1 MILLFSYYSIEFN
14 YSIIL
19 LQLYE
24 SMLNITV
31 SRIVDL
37 KVNGNISWDFPST
50 SSASLTSLFKNAVTT
65 TTNQTI
71 HGDTIFQGD
80 ISASTIAG
88 QCKEIDEIRD
98 IIVDAVID
106 DKDIEIIGQKI
117 FKDDLDI
124 DTISMVDDI
133 DIPMI
138 NNINIFEFN
147 NSVARKSKKEVIAGT
162 ITFLDDVAIDQILV
176 DDDLHNVP
184 LNGVALVTDKLPT
197 YTSLKDLV
205 ILEDIYLKNL
215 DEVNFDEFL
224 KNRVTIDGE
233 HEILTNVQFDD
244 TVEITGI

>member
-1 MILLFSYYSIEFN
+1 
-14 YSIIL
+14 
-19 LQLYE
+19 
-24 SMLNITV
+24 MLNIPV

-37 KVNGNISWDFPST
+37 KVNGNISWHFPST
-50 SSASLTSLFKNAVTT
+50 SSVSLTSLFENAVTT

-71 HGDTIFQGD
+71 HGGTIFHGN

-124 DTISMVDDI
+124 DTISMTDDI

-184 LNGVALVTDKLPT
+184 LNGVALVTDKLPK

-224 KNRVTIDGE
+224 KNRVTIDRE
-233 HEILTNVQFDD
+233 HEILANVQFDD
-244 TVEITGI
+244 TVEIIGI